1 MNPEKRDSNRMA
13 CCAGSLNLS
22 GLTMTKVILWLIAI
36 TIVSFTIG
44 VVILALSGGFS
55 PGSDMKTT
63 PFRNTVLVSP
73 NTTAFPLDKASSGEI
88 RILLGAGDLTVT
100 GGAKSGSLMEAMVFS
115 KIPEMQHEYTGTMNN
130 SVMTVTM
137 TETGHKKKDWVV
149 AHLPESWA
157 NTWDVRMSDS
167 VPVALIV
174 NVGAGDC
181 ELMLGTTNLTSL
193 TANTGAGDTL
203 IDLSGY
209 HGGRYDGVIHNG
221 VGDLTLRIPRGSNT
235 RILMHHGVGDVSA
248 QGFVQNDETYT
259 TAGFS
264 PTLPVNEISLS
275 QGVGS
280 IQLEAV

>member
-1 MNPEKRDSNRMA
+1 MKPDKPENDRMA
-13 CCAGSLNLS
+13 YCVGSLNLS

-36 TIVSFTIG
+36 TLVSFTIG

-55 PGSDMKTT
+55 PGSDQKTT
-63 PFRNTVLVSP
+63 PFRNTVLMSP
-73 NTTAFPLDKASSGEI
+73 NTTTFPLDGASSGVI
-88 RILLGAGDLTVT
+88 RIMLGAGDLTVT
-100 GGAKSGSLMEAMVFS
+100 GGAQDGRLMEAMVFS
-115 KIPEMQHEYTGTMNN
+115 KIPEMQPDYTGSMNN
-130 SVMTVTM
+130 SVMTVSM
-137 TETGHKKKDWVV
+137 TETGHKKKEWVV

-157 NTWDVRMSDS
+157 NTWDVRMSDT

-181 ELMLGTTNLTSL
+181 EIIPGGTNLTSL
-193 TANTGAGDTL
+193 TVNNGAGDTL
-203 IDLSGY
+203 IDLAAY
-209 HGGRYDGVIHNG
+209 RGGRYDGTIHNG

-235 RILMHHGVGDVSA
+235 RILLHHGVGDITVR
-248 QGFVQNDETYT
+248 GFEQNDEFYT